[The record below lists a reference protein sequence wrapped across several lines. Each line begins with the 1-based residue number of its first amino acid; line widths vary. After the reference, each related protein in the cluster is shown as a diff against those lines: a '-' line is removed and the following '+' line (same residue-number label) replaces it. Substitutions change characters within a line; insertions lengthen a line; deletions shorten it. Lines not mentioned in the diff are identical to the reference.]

1 MLLQEPKARV
11 ERQIQATQE
20 QIDRLHKEQEQLQA
34 YLQQLGSVESAME
47 SAVKQVQT
55 AIALG
60 HKVCPDELADFH
72 AKVNGLFD
80 GTPVAELPEAVDPV
94 ESEPVEPQ
102 TDPNDDGD
110 AIAVEVKEI
119 PERWE
124 KGQFVKV
131 LSGVREGEVWSVTG
145 YEGPKDVG
153 IERAGVEA
161 LELEDNLEEYVH
173 RSGEVADTIV
183 RNSDE
188 KVRLQAAGSDVLDFS
203 DWSMKDL
210 RQECRD
216 RGIDPKNPKYGNG
229 KLNCKQTYIDALEDN
244 R

>member
-11 ERQIQATQE
+11 ERQIQAIQE

-47 SAVKQVQT
+47 SAVKQVST

-60 HKVCPDELADFH
+60 QKVCPDELAGFH
-72 AKVNGLFD
+72 ATVNGLFD
-80 GTPVAELPEAVDPV
+80 GTPVAELPEVVDPV
-94 ESEPVEPQ
+94 KSEPVEPQ
-102 TDPNDDGD
+102 TDPNGDGD
-110 AIAVEVKEI
+110 AIAVEVEEI

-124 KGQFVKV
+124 KGQFVRV
-131 LSGVREGEVWSVTG
+131 LSGIRKGEVWSIVG
-145 YEGPKDVG
+145 YESPGHYA

-161 LELEDNLEEYVH
+161 LEGDDNLEEYAH
-173 RSGEVADTIV
+173 QSEVTDTIV

-188 KVRLQAAGSDVLDFS
+188 KVRLQAVGSDILDFS
-203 DWSMKDL
+203 DWSMADL

-216 RGIDPKNPKYGNG
+216 RDIDTETLRTYGQLT
-229 KLNCKQTYIDALEDN
+229 KKQTFINALEDN

>member
-11 ERQIQATQE
+11 ERKIQAIQE
-20 QIDRLHKEQEQLQA
+20 QIDRLHKEQEQLQT

-60 HKVCPDELADFH
+60 QKVCPDELSSFH
-72 AKVNGLFD
+72 ATVNGLFD
-80 GTPVAELPEAVDPV
+80 GTPVAELPDTVDPV
-94 ESEPVEPQ
+94 ESEPLEPQ
-102 TDPNDDGD
+102 TDPNGDGA
-110 AIAVEVKEI
+110 AIAVEVEEI

-131 LSGVREGEVWSVTG
+131 LSGIREGEVWSVTG

-173 RSGEVADTIV
+173 GSGEVADTII
-183 RNSDE
+183 RDSD
-188 KVRLQAAGSDVLDFS
+188 VRLQAVGSDVLDFS

-210 RQECRD
+210 RQECSD
-216 RGIDPKNPKYGNG
+216 RKIDIETLRTYGQLT
-229 KLNCKQTYIDALEDN
+229 KKQTFIDALEDN